1 VELLKG
7 VFNMSITFKKTRERF
22 KKLRDDRNQK
32 NKIASD
38 KAKTT
43 AKTTA
48 KTATTTKK
56 KSGLSDFEK
65 AFATARRNFIGK
77 KTDPKTGKPA
87 KATFMFKGKRYNVQT
102 KEDRAK
108 VVSKIPSP
116 AKRGSGTSKTTK
128 AATST
133 TKPTTT
139 KKAVTSTT
147 KPTTKKVNTKL
158 GQRPIPK
165 VIATDLDDPRLQK
178 FTRKAVQSN
187 LKKSAEIDRKAKQ
200 VEKDKLRRAKRF
212 MDPLMALTGVKTR
225 ILGIQPKGLKT
236 MVLDRLGSTKKL
248 SGPPKALPRPRGMAK
263 GGSYFKGEF

>member
-1 VELLKG
+1 L
-7 VFNMSITFKKTRERF
+7 S
-22 KKLRDDRNQK
+22 
-32 NKIASD
+32 NKITSNNV
-38 KAKTT
+38 K

-77 KTDPKTGKPA
+77 KIDPNTGKPA

-116 AKRGSGTSKTTK
+116 VKRGSGTSKTTK

-133 TKPTTT
+133 TKTN
-139 KKAVTSTT
+139 
-147 KPTTKKVNTKL
+147 TKKVNKKL
-158 GQRPIPK
+158 GPKPTPK
-165 VIATDLDDPRLQK
+165 VVGTELDDPRLQK

-200 VEKDKLRRAKRF
+200 AEKDKLRRAKRF
-212 MDPLMALTGVKTR
+212 MDPLMAITGVGTG
-225 ILGIQPKGLKT
+225 ILGIRPKGLKT

-248 SGPPKALPRPRGMAK
+248 SEPPKALPRPRGMAK
-263 GGSYFKGEF
+263 GGSFFKGNF